1 MGGRRYRIC
10 LRIPYLQATM
20 YYFVYHI
27 NTIALHWEEKPTSL
41 MNENKWVD
49 NPRITIVECVGADS
63 EDRKTRW
70 IMITKT
76 TMVVIFNEQ
85 NSHLLTLPLPTE
97 VFHVNGQ
104 YRLVANLP
112 VVDSHSQ
119 SREMLTPKP
128 LNTQLSVYWF
138 SSLSRKV
145 WTSLSVSDTD
155 FLVF

>member
-1 MGGRRYRIC
+1 MEFLFELNMWRE
-10 LRIPYLQATM
+10 IPYLQATM

-119 SREMLTPKP
+119 MIFFHFLES
-128 LNTQLSVYWF
+128 LNLIVCQRYGY
-138 SSLSRKV
+138 
-145 WTSLSVSDTD
+145 LSVSRHNSRK
-155 FLVF
+155 LR